1 MADSYSFSIRKQ
13 QMNNTTENVYQ
24 LNGYENRK
32 EYLDELREEY
42 GKSLVDALISVLP
55 ESEDFDGLVT
65 ELEDMRDAGM
75 DWIEF
80 NEG

>member
-1 MADSYSFSIRKQ
+1 
-13 QMNNTTENVYQ
+13 MNNTTENVYQ